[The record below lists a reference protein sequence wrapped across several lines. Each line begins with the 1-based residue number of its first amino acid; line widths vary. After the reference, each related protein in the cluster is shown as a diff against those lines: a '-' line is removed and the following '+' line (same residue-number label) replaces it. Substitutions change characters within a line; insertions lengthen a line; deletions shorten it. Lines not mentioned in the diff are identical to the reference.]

1 MGRSLA
7 PTTTWGLYPPCQAV
21 APQPLTSPGPSASRF
36 VTLYPGDIILTGT
49 PPGVGVFRKPP
60 VFLKVGWL
68 SEERQ
73 RPGGVGSDYV
83 QTCARHTSGLTAS
96 WPTLLQKGDEVQCEI
111 EELGV
116 IINKV
121 V

>member
-1 MGRSLA
+1 M
-7 PTTTWGLYPPCQAV
+7 
-21 APQPLTSPGPSASRF
+21 APQPLISPGPFACPRF

-60 VFLKVGWL
+60 VFLKVGWPKEGTGPRDL
-68 SEERQ
+68 TGMAQAGEAQACVCMCRFVCV
-73 RPGGVGSDYV
+73 RLRSDNLA
-83 QTCARHTSGLTAS
+83 TT
-96 WPTLLQKGDEVQCEI
+96 PLQKGDEVQCEI

-116 IINKV
+116 LINKV